1 MKQLTPLIA
10 LLSGLIF
17 GCGLILSGM
26 TNPANVRAFLDIS
39 RDWNPA
45 LALVMG
51 SAIVVAAPVFA
62 WVRKRGQTLPGQVV
76 DLNNRRQ
83 LDRRLLIGSAIFGA
97 GWGMLGVCPGPG
109 LVVAASGDAGG
120 LLFVGA
126 MSVGMV
132 LCHWLSR
139 RR

>member
-1 MKQLTPLIA
+1 MKKLTPLIA

-26 TNPANVRAFLDIS
+26 TSPEKVRAFLDIT
-39 RDWNPA
+39 RNWDPA

-51 SAIVVAAPVFA
+51 SAIAVAAPVFA
-62 WVRKRGQTLPGQVV
+62 WVRKRGKTLPGQGV
-76 DLNNRRQ
+76 DLHNRRP
-83 LDRRLLIGSAIFGA
+83 LDRSLLLGSAIFGI

-109 LVVAASGDAGG
+109 LVVAASGDSGG

-132 LCHWLSR
+132 LCHRLSR